1 MWPRRLGCRPLL
13 SASSAEN
20 EHGQGVARLVRRN
33 PPVGSRRPV
42 SPAEGVGRQGHP
54 AESRVGRQALEETAP
69 RARPDAP
76 KVHADKHR
84 ARRVAGIDATG
95 CRLDSQSVVRG
106 LGHRLSGRD
115 GHRVVLERYG
125 VGRLLDTSLRSR
137 SPQRASGLELR
148 NGRHFALGPGDAPRV
163 LCHGLIAMTD
173 ERLPVSTDA
182 RRVGTWASTATLR

>member
-1 MWPRRLGCRPLL
+1 LL

-125 VGRLLDTSLRSR
+125 VAAFWIPPSDRVPLSEPLALSYVTDDTL
-137 SPQRASGLELR
+137 
-148 NGRHFALGPGDAPRV
+148 HLGPVMLPA
-163 LCHGLIAMTD
+163 CCAM
-173 ERLPVSTDA
+173 
-182 RRVGTWASTATLR
+182 G